1 MKLENVEQAAILKHA
16 IEDLDNIMAV
26 GSSPNVD
33 QCIICLGAD
42 DGDGGTLSDVEA
54 TIPLDEIFHYFPTIK
69 HALIQRLKDLG
80 VEWPEAH

>member
-1 MKLENVEQAAILKHA
+1 
-16 IEDLDNIMAV
+16 
-26 GSSPNVD
+26 VD